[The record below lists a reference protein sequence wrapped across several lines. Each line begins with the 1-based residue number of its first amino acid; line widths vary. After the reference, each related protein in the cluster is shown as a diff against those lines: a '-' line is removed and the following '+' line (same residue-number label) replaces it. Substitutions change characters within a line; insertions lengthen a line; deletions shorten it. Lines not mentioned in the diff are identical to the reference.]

1 MKKLVKLFD
10 KTGNELVPDNIKNSK
25 STSKT
30 DAYSCNYINNLNIKN
45 ETIVGM
51 FQQTVNFESGSKKFK
66 FNEDAKTKNAK
77 EYLSITTEGIRIG
90 KGIHTVKVTY
100 NIRLDWN
107 APTEKSYYFII
118 NKNSDEYWDTHSCIR
133 KTNQIQQ
140 VISLTKTINV
150 VENDIISLV
159 YSGDAGSTTINASL
173 TVEILD

>member
-1 MKKLVKLFD
+1 MKKLIKLLD
-10 KTGNELVPDNIKNSK
+10 KAGNEFIPDNIKNSK

-77 EYLSITTEGIRIG
+77 EYLSITTDGIKIG
-90 KGIHTVKVTY
+90 KGVHTIKVTY
-100 NIRLDWN
+100 NVRLDWN
-107 APTEKSYYFII
+107 APIDKSYYFII
-118 NKNSDEYWDTHSCIR
+118 NKNTGEYWDSHSCIR

-140 VISLTKTINV
+140 VISFTKIINV
-150 VENDIISLV
+150 SENDIISLV
-159 YSGDAGSTTINASL
+159 YSGDAGSTEIKASL
-173 TVEILD
+173 IVEILD